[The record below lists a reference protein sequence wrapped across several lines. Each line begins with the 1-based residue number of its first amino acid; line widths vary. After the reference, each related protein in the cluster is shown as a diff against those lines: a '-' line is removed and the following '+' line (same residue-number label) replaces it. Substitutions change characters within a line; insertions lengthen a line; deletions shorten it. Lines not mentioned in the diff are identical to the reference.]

1 MTLKEQLLS
10 ELCKQ
15 NEIAQAE
22 IKELESYISSEEFA
36 MSTVTGGA
44 LSGTAINACKNRIQ
58 TALAEKEKINRKNAW
73 IADMLSIYK

>member
-1 MTLKEQLLS
+1 
-10 ELCKQ
+10 
-15 NEIAQAE
+15 
-22 IKELESYISSEEFA
+22 